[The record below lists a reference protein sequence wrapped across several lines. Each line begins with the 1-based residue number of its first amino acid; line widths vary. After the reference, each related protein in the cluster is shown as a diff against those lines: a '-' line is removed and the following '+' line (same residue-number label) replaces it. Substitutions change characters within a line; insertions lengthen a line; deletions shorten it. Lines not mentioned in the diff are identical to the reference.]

1 MYFTFRNHFKTI
13 QVIHLGFNVSCCFN
27 PFACGINLSLLF
39 FTVGFHIHKKFK
51 DKWNQKLKD

>member
-1 MYFTFRNHFKTI
+1 MKLYFTFRNHFKTI

-39 FTVGFHIHKKFK
+39 ITVGFHIHKKK
-51 DKWNQKLKD
+51 NK